1 MAPRPGLGQRP
12 GPGRPGRHRLGLRR
26 PGGPPAPARRRRLG
40 VVAVG
45 GGPPPAALEAR
56 LGGGGGG
63 ALRAAARRGGRGAG
77 AVPAPS
83 LHGADPGAAR
93 RRRCRP
99 ALAASVRR
107 RVGPP
112 GARGGGTG
120 RRLRHRLSRVGDL
133 RVSRPPLIGAHVPG
147 AHPLQEAAARGAE
160 VVQVFLGN
168 PQSWKRPAPR
178 PDAASLRSSP
188 LPLFVHAP
196 YLINLASPNNRVR
209 LPSRTML
216 AGTLEEAAAVG
227 AAGVVVH
234 AGHVGDDEDPA
245 VGVERWRKALEAVP
259 RPVPVLIEN
268 TAGGGNAVLRDLGR
282 LGALWESVG
291 GPGVGICLDTCHA
304 WAAGE
309 DLETVVDRVRAIT
322 GAVHLLHCN
331 DSRDEA
337 G

>member
-1 MAPRPGLGQRP
+1 M
-12 GPGRPGRHRLGLRR
+12 
-26 PGGPPAPARRRRLG
+26 
-40 VVAVG
+40 
-45 GGPPPAALEAR
+45 
-56 LGGGGGG
+56 
-63 ALRAAARRGGRGAG
+63 
-77 AVPAPS
+77 
-83 LHGADPGAAR
+83 
-93 RRRCRP
+93 
-99 ALAASVRR
+99 
-107 RVGPP
+107 
-112 GARGGGTG
+112 
-120 RRLRHRLSRVGDL
+120 
-133 RVSRPPLIGAHVPG
+133 SRPPLIGAHVPG

-337 G
+337 GSRRDRHANLGRGLIPPDLLAGVAQAAAAPIVVETPDGDGGQAGDIAWLRSRLGGGGSSGVSAPLPGSGSHSPRTG